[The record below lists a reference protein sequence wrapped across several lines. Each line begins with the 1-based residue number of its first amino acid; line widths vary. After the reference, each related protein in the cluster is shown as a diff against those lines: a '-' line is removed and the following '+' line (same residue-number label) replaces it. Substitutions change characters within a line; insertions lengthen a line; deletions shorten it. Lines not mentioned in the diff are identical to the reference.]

1 MSEHWD
7 DVYASK
13 ADTETSWFQ
22 PAPST
27 SLDLLDALG
36 ITANQSVIDVGG
48 GRSHLVDALVQRGH
62 HDLTVLD
69 ISAVAL
75 QAVQERL
82 PHEAISRVLADAS
95 AWEPQRTFDTWHDRA
110 AFHFLTEP
118 ERRAGYFAAMR
129 RAVHRDSIVVIATFA
144 DDGPE
149 QCSGLP
155 VSRYSPEQLAAT
167 VSEGLQRSVELRV
180 SRRVEHRTPWD
191 AVQPFSW
198 IGLVVTS

>member
-7 DVYASK
+7 DVYATK
-13 ADTETSWFQ
+13 ADSETSWFQ
-22 PAPST
+22 PEPTT
-27 SLDLLDALG
+27 SLEILDALG
-36 ITANQSVIDVGG
+36 VASNQSVIDVGG
-48 GRSHLVDALVQRGH
+48 GRSHLVDALVERGH

-75 QAVQERL
+75 QAVQDRL
-82 PHEAISRVLADAS
+82 PHAAISRVLADAS
-95 AWEPQRTFDTWHDRA
+95 AWEPQRTFDVWHDRA
-110 AFHFLTEP
+110 AFHFLTDP
-118 ERRAGYFAAMR
+118 HQRQDYFAAMS
-129 RAVHRDSIVVIATFA
+129 RALHRDSIVVMATFA

-167 VSEGLQRSVELRV
+167 VSAGLQRSVELRV

-191 AVQPFSW
+191 AGQPFSW